1 MESPKMT
8 CCFCGKPLNKYG
20 GNSTSGGFNAEEEHT
35 KHHDND
41 RCCDECNMNIVIPRR
56 FEVLKLR
63 QNGNE

>member
-1 MESPKMT
+1 MKSPKMT
-8 CCFCGKPLNKYG
+8 CCFCGKPLNEYG
-20 GNSTSGGFNAEEEHT
+20 GNSTSGGFNAEEEHA
-35 KHHDND
+35 KQHDND

>member
-1 MESPKMT
+1 MKSPKMT
-8 CCFCGKPLNKYG
+8 CCFCGKPLNEYG
-20 GNSTSGGFNAEEEHT
+20 GNSTHGGFNTEEEHA